1 VILRVVAHTT
11 SDPTLGATVAAIEP
25 SAGLEWDAFIEAAGG
40 RFAHAYHLTAW
51 REVHRRAYGREPIYL
66 GARDANGELTG
77 ALPLVVHGG
86 ALRGLAASLKP
97 GARAAGP
104 TRRLSSVI
112 RGGPVGSDAGAR
124 GELLASAC
132 RMVDEQGFTDLTI
145 ETDVPG
151 CEQLVPGL
159 QAAPDSPAWLTAL
172 PTDPGELLTTW
183 RKQSRNLWRNLAK
196 ARDRGVVVR
205 PVGSRMDLWRFYRQY
220 VQAMRRHR
228 AVPRSWLE
236 VRWAHRLLAPS
247 QRCGAWL
254 AEYRGEVVAGV
265 MFLSVGDSIEL
276 LYGGSDPRA
285 NDVRPMHAVYW
296 HAIEWAIA
304 NGKTVIDWGTA
315 PVDSSLGNFKR
326 QWGAEPVES
335 FRYTYAP
342 RAGAAPVQSSEATDQ
357 QRAAPAEPGARDS
370 AWDRIPV
377 DALGVAAT
385 IAHRVL

>member
-1 VILRVVAHTT
+1 VV
-11 SDPTLGATVAAIEP
+11 SYTVSESP
-25 SAGLEWDAFIEAAGG
+25 AGPEWDAFIEANGG

-51 REVHRRAYGREPIYL
+51 REVHRRAYGRQPIYL
-66 GARDANGELTG
+66 GARGADGELTG

-97 GARAAGP
+97 GPNAAGGS
-104 TRRLSSVI
+104 RRLSSII
-112 RGGPVGSDAGAR
+112 RGGPVGSDAEAR
-124 GELLASAC
+124 RQLLASGC
-132 RMVDEQGFTDLTI
+132 RLVDEQGFGDLTV

-151 CEQLVPGL
+151 CEELVPAL
-159 QAAPDSPAWLTAL
+159 RAAPDSPAWLTPL
-172 PTDPGELLTTW
+172 PGDPDELLKTW
-183 RKQSRNLWRNLAK
+183 HKSSRNLWRSLGK

-220 VQAMRRHR
+220 VLAMRRHR

-236 VRWAHRLLAPS
+236 IRWAHRLLAPS
-247 QRCGAWL
+247 RRCGAWVG
-254 AEYRGEVVAGV
+254 EYRGEVVAGV

-276 LYGGSDPRA
+276 LYGGSDPRV

-315 PVDSSLGNFKR
+315 PADTSLGNFKR
-326 QWGAEPVES
+326 QWGAEPVDS
-335 FRYTYAP
+335 YRYTYVHGAGPP
-342 RAGAAPVQSSEATDQ
+342 RAGEPAEQQPAAPDGSS
-357 QRAAPAEPGARDS
+357 PRDT

-385 IAHRVL
+385 VAHRLL

>member
-1 VILRVVAHTT
+1 VIEV
-11 SDPTLGATVAAIEP
+11 SPGP
-25 SAGLEWDAFIEAAGG
+25 EWDAFIERSGA
-40 RFAHAYHLTAW
+40 RVTHAYHLTAW

-66 GARDANGELTG
+66 GARGAGGELVG

-86 ALRGLAASLKP
+86 ALRRLAASLKP
-97 GARAAGP
+97 GGGAAGGAL
-104 TRRLSSVI
+104 RLSSVI
-112 RGGPVGSDAGAR
+112 RGGPLGSDLDAR

-132 RMVDEQGFTDLTI
+132 RMVDERGFGDLTI
-145 ETDVPG
+145 ESDVPG
-151 CEQLVPGL
+151 CEALVPGL
-159 QAAPDSPAWLTAL
+159 RAAADSPAWLTAL
-172 PTDPGELLTTW
+172 PTDPDDLLKTW
-183 RKQSRNLWRNLAK
+183 HKHSRNLWRNLAK

-220 VQAMRRHR
+220 VLAMRRHR

-247 QRCGAWL
+247 GRCGAWL
-254 AEYRGEVVAGV
+254 GEYRGEVVAGV

-285 NDVRPMHAVYW
+285 SEVRPMHAVYW

-335 FRYTYAP
+335 FRYTYRP
-342 RAGAAPVQSSEATDQ
+342 GAAGDPPPPPST
-357 QRAAPAEPGARDS
+357 PAEAAVGGGNSRVEA
-370 AWDRIPV
+370 AWDRVPV

-385 IAHRVL
+385 VAHRLL

>member
-1 VILRVVAHTT
+1 MDSGPPCGAILRVV
-11 SDPTLGATVAAIEP
+11 IEVSP
-25 SAGLEWDAFIEAAGG
+25 GPEWDAFIERNGG

-51 REVHRRAYGREPIYL
+51 REVHRRAYGRTPIYL
-66 GARDANGELTG
+66 AARGANDELVG

-97 GARAAGP
+97 GARAAGGAS
-104 TRRLSSVI
+104 RLSSVI
-112 RGGPVGSDAGAR
+112 RGGPVGSDVAAC

-132 RMVDEQGFTDLTI
+132 RMVDEQGFSDLTI
-145 ETDVPG
+145 ETDVSG
-151 CEQLVPGL
+151 CDRLVPGL
-159 QAAPDSPAWLTAL
+159 RAEPDSPAWLTPL
-172 PTDPGELLTTW
+172 PGDPEDLLRTW
-183 RKQSRNLWRNLAK
+183 HRQSRNLWRNLAK

-205 PVGSRMDLWRFYRQY
+205 PVGSRMDLWHFYRQY
-220 VQAMRRHR
+220 VLAMRRHR

-247 QRCGAWL
+247 GRCGAWL
-254 AEYRGEVVAGV
+254 GEYRGEVVAGV

-296 HAIEWAIA
+296 RAIEWAIA
-304 NGKTVIDWGTA
+304 NRKTVIDWGTA
-315 PVDSSLGNFKR
+315 PVASSLGNFKR
-326 QWGAEPVES
+326 QWGAEPVEN

-342 RAGAAPVQSSEATDQ
+342 GVSAG
-357 QRAAPAEPGARDS
+357 RAPAGNASESPASDERGSRDA

-385 IAHRVL
+385 VAHRLL

>member
-1 VILRVVAHTT
+1 VILR
-11 SDPTLGATVAAIEP
+11 TVIESSP
-25 SAGLEWDAFIEAAGG
+25 GPEWDAFIAHSGG
-40 RFAHAYHLTAW
+40 RVAHAYHLTAW

-66 GARDANGELTG
+66 GARGADGELVG

-97 GARAAGP
+97 GVRAGGG
-104 TRRLSSVI
+104 RRLSTVI
-112 RGGPVGSDAGAR
+112 RGGPLGSDLETR

-132 RMVDEQGFTDLTI
+132 RMVDERGFADLTI

-151 CEQLVPGL
+151 CEDLVRGL
-159 QAAPDSPAWLTAL
+159 QAAADSPAWLTPL
-172 PTDPGELLTTW
+172 PADPDDLLKTW
-183 RKQSRNLWRNLAK
+183 HKRSRNLWRSLAK

-205 PVGSRMDLWRFYRQY
+205 SVRSRMDLWRFYRQY
-220 VQAMRRHR
+220 VLAMRRHR

-247 QRCGAWL
+247 GRCGAWL
-254 AEYRGEVVAGV
+254 GEHRGEVVAGV

-285 NDVRPMHAVYW
+285 SDVRPMHAVYW

-315 PVDSSLGNFKR
+315 PAESSLGNFKR
-326 QWGAEPVES
+326 QWGAEPVEC
-335 FRYTYAP
+335 FRYTYVP
-342 RAGAAPVQSSEATDQ
+342 SN
-357 QRAAPAEPGARDS
+357 RAAPERAAATNQPQAPASDGRGATDA
-370 AWDRIPV
+370 AWDRIPLDV
-377 DALGVAAT
+377 LGAAAT